1 MTNTQ
6 VLSIRNLSVTLP
18 AGSDRTYAVQDVSLD
33 IEQGQ
38 TVCVVGESG
47 SGKSVMANAVM
58 RLLPRH
64 VLRVDSGSIL
74 LHGMDLLKQDNA
86 TMRQLRG
93 SRIAMIFQEPMTA
106 LNPVMTVGA
115 QIDESLLVHG
125 RSEPAERERRVLELM
140 AEMNLP
146 DPAALRDRYPFQLSG
161 GQRQRILI
169 AMAMAMEPQLLIADE
184 PTTALD
190 VTTQAQILA
199 LIKRLQQ
206 RHGLGVLF
214 ITHDFGVVADIA
226 DRVVVM
232 QQGSVVES
240 GRAEQVLHKPQHAY
254 TRRLIEAVPRLRS
267 GLLPAVIERPVLLE
281 IENVSKSYRARSA
294 GIFGSRGRTLA
305 LDGVSLT
312 VRQGETVGLIGES
325 GSGKTTLGH
334 CVMRLHDIDSGHLR
348 FDGVPFEGLKGSRL
362 KGLRPQI
369 QMVFQDP
376 FASLNPRHRV
386 DRIITE
392 NVVLSGVSPKEAQR
406 RMVEVLELVG
416 LDPSAAQRYPHEFS
430 GGQRQRIGIARAL
443 VMQPRLIVADEAVS
457 ALDVSVQQQVLTLLR
472 EIRNRLGL
480 SMLFITHDLRVASQI
495 CDRIAVMN
503 KGRIVETGTV
513 EAVANDPQHPYTR
526 SLFEAMP
533 GQAWERRTQLA
544 LAEPTNEC
552 DFGAAVETAAT

>member
-1 MTNTQ
+1 MKAP
-6 VLSIRNLSVTLP
+6 VLTIRNLSVALP
-18 AGSDRTYAVQDVSLD
+18 AGSDRPFAVQDVSLD
-33 IEQGQ
+33 VQPGQ

-58 RLLPRH
+58 RLLPRN

-74 LHGMDLLKQDNA
+74 LQGVDLLGLDKSA
-86 TMRQLRG
+86 MRELRG
-93 SRIAMIFQEPMTA
+93 SRMAMIFQEPMTS
-106 LNPVMTVGA
+106 LNPVMTVGN
-115 QIDESLLVHG
+115 QIDEALLVHG
-125 RSEPAERERRVLELM
+125 RDNAGERERRVLELM
-140 AEMNLP
+140 TEMSLP
-146 DPAALRDRYPFQLSG
+146 DPATLRHRYPFQLSG

-169 AMAMAMEPQLLIADE
+169 AIAMGMEPQLLIADE

-190 VTTQAQILA
+190 VTTQAQILE

-226 DRVVVM
+226 DHVVVM
-232 QQGSVVES
+232 QQGIVVES
-240 GRAEQVLHKPQHAY
+240 GTAEQVLHHPQHPY
-254 TRRLIEAVPRLRS
+254 SRRLIEAVPRLRS
-267 GLLPAVIERPVLLE
+267 GLQPTPIERPALLE
-281 IENVSKSYRARSA
+281 IDNVSKSYRARGT

-334 CVMRLHDIDSGHLR
+334 CVMRLLDIDSGHLR
-348 FDGVPFEGLKGSRL
+348 FDGVPYESLKGGAL
-362 KGLRPQI
+362 KSLRPQI

-386 DRIITE
+386 ERIITE
-392 NVVLSGVSPKEAQR
+392 NVILSGATPKEALR

-416 LDPSAAQRYPHEFS
+416 LEASAAQRYPHEFS

-457 ALDVSVQQQVLTLLR
+457 ALDVSVQQQVLALLR
-472 EIRNRLGL
+472 DIRSRLGL
-480 SMLFITHDLRVASQI
+480 SMLFVTHDLRVASQI

-513 EAVANDPQHPYTR
+513 EAIANNPQHPYTR

-544 LAEPTNEC
+544 
-552 DFGAAVETAAT
+552 AAA